1 MIRANI
7 WEYLNG
13 IMKRSILMTKMPST
27 DHADWIKWANELTD
41 QAKRINWANYDWKEA
56 ALDALLYQCPDAVWR
71 QKILTGRM
79 DFQQSVKYGMR
90 FRSKSSRR

>member
-1 MIRANI
+1 MQLPVPEIPAVIPTPLEEGIEMIRANI

-27 DHADWIKWANELTD
+27 DHADWIKWANKLTD

-56 ALDALLYQCPDAVWR
+56 ALDALLYQCPDAMW
-71 QKILTGRM
+71 
-79 DFQQSVKYGMR
+79 
-90 FRSKSSRR
+90 

>member
-1 MIRANI
+1 MQLPVPEIPAVIPTPLEEGIEMIRANI

-56 ALDALLYQCPDAVWR
+56 ALDALLYQYPDSVW
-71 QKILTGRM
+71 
-79 DFQQSVKYGMR
+79 
-90 FRSKSSRR
+90 

>member
-1 MIRANI
+1 MQLPVPEIPAVIPTPLEEGIEMIRANI

-41 QAKRINWANYDWKEA
+41 QAKRINWANYDWKET
-56 ALDALLYQCPDAVWR
+56 ALDALLYQCPDAVW
-71 QKILTGRM
+71 
-79 DFQQSVKYGMR
+79 
-90 FRSKSSRR
+90 